1 MNRLSIFTVFTL
13 AVLLPLSA
21 QAQVTVLLSETTD
34 AFPTNPNADLGLA
47 AEIERLTNR
56 PSISTNGRFIGIE
69 VELLADNSMDDTAVL
84 IDLQTGTQ
92 TILAQQGTTQL
103 LGALVGGFADVVAVN
118 NSGQAAFHAGD
129 SVTAFWN
136 GTSLTQLFGEGDPA
150 PLGAPRSSYGDDFG
164 RTQLTNAGMVG
175 GLYDSNGLGTA
186 PVRRDD
192 FLSVG
197 STVLAASDRSLPGY
211 VVQDLDSAGLAESF
225 WDFDL
230 SPDGSNWIAEIRFDD
245 NSTFDTALTI
255 DGTVVAQEGLT
266 THTTPDGAELIYD
279 STEDAA
285 ITDDGDWIVQA
296 RSTLAIDYT
305 LVNGVV
311 VFAEGEFVPGESGP
325 DGITISSLGGITIN
339 NATGDYVNLL
349 NTSDANSVFV
359 LNEDTIILTE
369 GDTLNLDY
377 NGDGISEDLVID
389 NFPSRVFNLAD
400 DGTFAAI
407 VTFNDLDDNLVGNA
421 LLTFDVNNPP
431 ATVNGGRLGDVNL
444 DTAVDFRDILPFIS
458 RLSMNEFQFEA
469 DLDGNGSVDFRDIVP
484 FIRALSGS

>member
-1 MNRLSIFTVFTL
+1 MNRLSIFTIFTL
-13 AVLLPLSA
+13 AVLLPLST

-47 AEIERLTNR
+47 AEIERLTTR
-56 PSISTNGRFIGIE
+56 PDISTNGRFIGIE

-92 TILAQQGTTQL
+92 TVLAQQGTTL
-103 LGALVGGFADVVAVN
+103 LAGELVGGIADIVAVN

-129 SVTAFWN
+129 SVAAFWN
-136 GTSLTQLFGEGDPA
+136 GTSLTRLFGEGDPA
-150 PLGAPRSSYGDDFG
+150 PSGAPRSNYGNDFG
-164 RTQLTNAGMVG
+164 RTQLTNAGIVG
-175 GLYDSNGLGTA
+175 GQYDSEGQGTA
-186 PVRRDD
+186 PDRRDD
-192 FLSVG
+192 FLSLG
-197 STVLAASDRSLPGY
+197 STILVAGNTSLPGY
-211 VVQDLDSAGLAESF
+211 EAQAGGTGLTESF

-245 NSTFDTALTI
+245 SSNFDTTLTI
-255 DGTVVAQEGLT
+255 NGTVVAQEALT
-266 THTTPDGAELIYD
+266 PHTTPGGTELLYD

-285 ITDDGDWIVQA
+285 ITDGGDWIVQA

-311 VFAEGEFVPGESGP
+311 VFAEGESGP
-325 DGITISSLGGITIN
+325 DGITISSIGGITIN
-339 NATGDYVNLL
+339 NATGDYVSLL
-349 NTSDANSVFV
+349 NTSDANSVLV

-377 NGDGISEDLVID
+377 NGDGISEELVID

-400 DGTFAAI
+400 DGTFTVI

-431 ATVNGGRLGDVNL
+431 SNGGLLGDVNL
-444 DTAVDFRDILPFIS
+444 DTVVDFLDISPFIL
-458 RLSMNEFQFEA
+458 RLSTNEFQFEA
-469 DLDGNGSVDFRDIVP
+469 DIDGSGSVDFLDISP
-484 FIRALSGS
+484 FIILLSGT